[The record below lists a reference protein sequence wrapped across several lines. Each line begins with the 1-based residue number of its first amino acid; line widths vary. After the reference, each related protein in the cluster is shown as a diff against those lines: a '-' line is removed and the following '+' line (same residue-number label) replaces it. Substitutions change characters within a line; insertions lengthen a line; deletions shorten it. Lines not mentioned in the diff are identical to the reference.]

1 MPTLIKR
8 FQIKT
13 RAGRFTWLQVLCL
26 VVSGVGY
33 LLQNSVLMMV
43 FVVLALVFGFLATTA
58 RVQQAKQMNPQLQ
71 RTRRRR

>member
-1 MPTLIKR
+1 MIKR

-26 VVSGVGY
+26 IVSGVGY
-33 LLQNSVLMMV
+33 LLQNTVLMLV
-43 FVVLALVFGFLATTA
+43 FVVLAMVFGFIATTA
-58 RVQQAKQMNPQLQ
+58 RVQQAKQMNPQLMQ